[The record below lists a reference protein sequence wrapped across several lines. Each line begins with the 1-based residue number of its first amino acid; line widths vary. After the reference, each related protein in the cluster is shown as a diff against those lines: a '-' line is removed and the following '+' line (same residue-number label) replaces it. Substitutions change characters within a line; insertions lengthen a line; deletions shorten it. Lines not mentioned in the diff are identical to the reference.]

1 MENWKSK
8 DVLSPI
14 THINQKNITSFVKVQ
29 TKSDYESLLKRLQDK
44 LGNESRKAVSRLE
57 VPTPQIIWVG
67 QRTIF
72 RNFMEFPKALR
83 REPAKLLLYLNKELA
98 SAGYIA
104 GERVIFLGRKE
115 PSSFGALIDRY
126 VKDYVIC
133 PVCGSPDTRTEKNKK
148 LGFLLCEACGARSS
162 IKANYAWTKILYSY
176 KPLYSILCNYFYI
189 AWLHFY
195 NRRSNLEIL
204 QGVRLRSICK

>member
-1 MENWKSK
+1 
-8 DVLSPI
+8 VV
-14 THINQKNITSFVKVQ
+14 TQ
-29 TKSDYESLLKRLQDK
+29 TRSEYEGLLKRLESQ
-44 LGNESRKAVSRLE
+44 LGITSRKVVSRLE
-57 VPTPQIIWVG
+57 VPTPQIMWVG

-83 REPAKLLLYLNKELA
+83 RDPEKLLLYLNKELA

-133 PVCGSPDTRTEKNKK
+133 PVCGSPDTRTEKSKK
-148 LGFLLCEACGARSS
+148 VGFLLCEACGARSS
-162 IKANYAWTKILYSY
+162 IKGNYA
-176 KPLYSILCNYFYI
+176 
-189 AWLHFY
+189 
-195 NRRSNLEIL
+195 
-204 QGVRLRSICK
+204 

>member
-1 MENWKSK
+1 MNKVDKSYETLLNRIQGDLVHASKK
-8 DVLSPI
+8 DS
-14 THINQKNITSFVKVQ
+14 
-29 TKSDYESLLKRLQDK
+29 
-44 LGNESRKAVSRLE
+44 ARLE
-57 VPTPQIIWVG
+57 IPEPQIIWVG

-83 REPAKLLLYLNKELA
+83 REPEKLLLYLNKELA

-104 GERVIFLGRKE
+104 GDRVIFLGRKE

-133 PVCGSPDTRTEKNKK
+133 PVCGSPDTRTEKSKK

-162 IKANYAWTKILYSY
+162 IKGNYA
-176 KPLYSILCNYFYI
+176 
-189 AWLHFY
+189 
-195 NRRSNLEIL
+195 
-204 QGVRLRSICK
+204 

>member
-1 MENWKSK
+1 
-8 DVLSPI
+8 VV
-14 THINQKNITSFVKVQ
+14 TQ
-29 TKSDYESLLKRLQDK
+29 TRSEYEGLLKRLESQ
-44 LGNESRKAVSRLE
+44 LGNTSRKVVSRLE
-57 VPTPQIIWVG
+57 LPTPQIMWVG

-83 REPAKLLLYLNKELA
+83 RDPEKLLLYLNKELA

-133 PVCGSPDTRTEKNKK
+133 PVCGSPDTRTEKSKK
-148 LGFLLCEACGARSS
+148 VGFLLCEACGARSS
-162 IKANYAWTKILYSY
+162 IKGNYA
-176 KPLYSILCNYFYI
+176 
-189 AWLHFY
+189 
-195 NRRSNLEIL
+195 
-204 QGVRLRSICK
+204 

>member
-1 MENWKSK
+1 MG
-8 DVLSPI
+8 I
-14 THINQKNITSFVKVQ
+14 Q
-29 TKSDYESLLKRLQDK
+29 TKSDYEALLKRLEDK
-44 LGNESRKAVSRLE
+44 MGNTYRKEASRLE
-57 VPTPQIIWVG
+57 IPIPQIIWVG
-67 QRTIF
+67 QRTFF

-83 REPAKLLLYLNKELA
+83 RDPEKLLLYLNKELA

-126 VKDYVIC
+126 IKDYVIC

-162 IKANYAWTKILYSY
+162 IKGNYA
-176 KPLYSILCNYFYI
+176 
-189 AWLHFY
+189 
-195 NRRSNLEIL
+195 
-204 QGVRLRSICK
+204 